1 MAANSVLRANLRSS
15 GKRLWAAAAAI
26 TVSVAFI
33 VTGMMLVASL
43 SQSVTDEAE
52 QQVAGADL
60 IIPTTVLQTQQDD
73 DAAEAGDVGAGD
85 IEAADAVVAE
95 AIEQVDSTQTAEVV
109 RRGQLDVWDSPT
121 EFVAGFGVRTLTEGQ
136 EHELTKGR
144 LPAAE
149 DELLINASAAEAEQ
163 LSVGDTLAASEV
175 DWGDPG
181 QQSEQREAPE
191 LGGQKQYQVVGIS
204 ADEGPPTGA
213 VTAAGMDRL
222 PDAAQPEEIRV
233 VLPEGAHGDPDA
245 QQAVQAQIAEV
256 VAELVA
262 AGELSALGSGE
273 QAAPQQTGPLGIV
286 SVSGLQIATHQQ
298 FVDQQVQN
306 ATGDARILQYIAFG
320 FGGIAVFVSAL
331 VITNTF
337 QVIVASR
344 MRTMALIRAVGG
356 TAAQLRRATLAEG
369 ALLGVIGGAV
379 GVVLGWGL
387 HQLVVLLTR
396 IFTDGE
402 GMQPTLPS
410 PLAVGIGLGLGTLM
424 AAGSALIPALKA
436 GRVSPMAALRP
447 ADVAS
452 PERTVSTWRTV
463 LGSLVTVAGLALVL
477 YAALVRPAE
486 AAQAGAANMDPVSG
500 LPLPV
505 LGVLGGVL
513 SFLGVLVV
521 AKAIIPPLVA
531 VLGRALAALG
541 VASVPAKL
549 AGQNARQVPGRTAAT
564 SAALLVGVTLVVMMT
579 TGAATAQ
586 KMLFDELAESHPVDG
601 VVVSDDEQVVDEV
614 QQRPEVAASSTAEAT
629 TATAG
634 ETEVRVIA
642 AEQEFF
648 DEVAHTPGVGPQ
660 PGQALIGWGVEPE
673 TSPVGDAELLTLQH
687 DALQHDEAAL
697 ELETSTVSWL
707 PADVVIISA
716 ADLPAQWEADS
727 QQSASMVRFAQGVS
741 ESELRALEAEY
752 QDEAGAVTF
761 SGGLARASYVRVIDM
776 ALLAVL
782 ALLGASVFVAV
793 IGVSNTLSLSVF
805 ERRREAALLRAVGMN
820 RRSVGA
826 MISIEALLL
835 AGTALL
841 LGTGLGLLF
850 GWAGVSS
857 LIAREDWAVVLE
869 VPWLRLALIWGVTGL
884 AAVVAAWLPAR
895 SLAKVEPARGL
906 SHAA

>member
-163 LSVGDTLAASEV
+163 LSVGDTLAATEV

-410 PLAVGIGLGLGTLM
+410 PWRW
-424 AAGSALIPALKA
+424 GSA
-436 GRVSPMAALRP
+436 
-447 ADVAS
+447 
-452 PERTVSTWRTV
+452 W
-463 LGSLVTVAGLALVL
+463 
-477 YAALVRPAE
+477 
-486 AAQAGAANMDPVSG
+486 
-500 LPLPV
+500 
-505 LGVLGGVL
+505 
-513 SFLGVLVV
+513 
-521 AKAIIPPLVA
+521 
-531 VLGRALAALG
+531 
-541 VASVPAKL
+541 
-549 AGQNARQVPGRTAAT
+549 
-564 SAALLVGVTLVVMMT
+564 
-579 TGAATAQ
+579 
-586 KMLFDELAESHPVDG
+586 
-601 VVVSDDEQVVDEV
+601 
-614 QQRPEVAASSTAEAT
+614 
-629 TATAG
+629 
-634 ETEVRVIA
+634 
-642 AEQEFF
+642 
-648 DEVAHTPGVGPQ
+648 
-660 PGQALIGWGVEPE
+660 
-673 TSPVGDAELLTLQH
+673 
-687 DALQHDEAAL
+687 
-697 ELETSTVSWL
+697 
-707 PADVVIISA
+707 
-716 ADLPAQWEADS
+716 
-727 QQSASMVRFAQGVS
+727 
-741 ESELRALEAEY
+741 
-752 QDEAGAVTF
+752 
-761 SGGLARASYVRVIDM
+761 
-776 ALLAVL
+776 
-782 ALLGASVFVAV
+782 
-793 IGVSNTLSLSVF
+793 
-805 ERRREAALLRAVGMN
+805 
-820 RRSVGA
+820 
-826 MISIEALLL
+826 
-835 AGTALL
+835 
-841 LGTGLGLLF
+841 
-850 GWAGVSS
+850 GWAPSWPP
-857 LIAREDWAVVLE
+857 DQ
-869 VPWLRLALIWGVTGL
+869 P
-884 AAVVAAWLPAR
+884 
-895 SLAKVEPARGL
+895 
-906 SHAA
+906 